1 MNLNFS
7 ISAATSITNK
17 ILCIIYKASA
27 PNVEVAHQQ
36 FDAPHNAEQR
46 VTFPDLEPVSY
57 ILNIYETTGYPTLGT
72 LRFSDNIDP
81 TFLGVSIKLTDLI
94 TMAGGGTSYTD
105 ATWIGWAI
113 DTIERK
119 PQGTM
124 YPGSDYNLKV
134 GGDGFDLAQPG
145 DIFGTNEQWVVRFR
159 PQIVT
164 ATPIY
169 NSAKLVNST
178 RIIAVDETITSA
190 DANVG
195 LLLKGSGSA
204 FTITLPGVTSFDP
217 FQTFIL
223 MSCGGSHINVS
234 VQTVGADRFVW
245 NIFANTAAPSVIHLG
260 QSEALIIMNDPANGW
275 IVLPGSSEA
284 CLRVGMVVDDSLMG
298 VNSLGYTQK
307 RLNAIFADGCNFG
320 GSGALLPRNVY
331 RRLWAAVQ
339 ASGLAIAEG
348 TAIGQWAYVGIDPA
362 NGKPSNNK
370 GKYST
375 GDGTN
380 TFRIPLYYST
390 GYLRGVAG
398 GAGRL
403 PGSYQIGDVAP
414 HDHVMHGKGTFTGN
428 AGQLYL
434 NHTDNTRYS
443 SGGGDTFGGQ
453 LTVDTGMRTGTSDAN
468 SLVPSVE
475 TTPPNF
481 GIYKSILI

>member
-17 ILCIIYKASA
+17 ILVIIYKASA
-27 PNVEVAHQQ
+27 PNVEVAHREYNP
-36 FDAPHNAEQR
+36 PHNTEQR

-94 TMAGGGTSYTD
+94 TMTGGGTSYTD
-105 ATWIGWAI
+105 ATWVGWAI

-145 DIFGTNEQWVVRFR
+145 DAFGTNEQWIVRFR

-169 NSAKLVNST
+169 NSAKVINSSRVIT
-178 RIIAVDETITSA
+178 ADTTIVA
-190 DANVG
+190 GDANVAQLMRGAG
-195 LLLKGSGSA
+195 LA
-204 FTITLPGVTSFDP
+204 FTATLPLVADLDP
-217 FQTFIL
+217 FQTFVF
-223 MSCGGSHINVS
+223 MSCGGNHINAS
-234 VQTVGADRFVW
+234 VQASGSDRFLW
-245 NIFANTAAPSVIHLG
+245 NIFAAVSAPSVIHLG
-260 QSEALIIMNDPANGW
+260 QSENLIITNDPVNGW
-275 IVLPGSSEA
+275 LVLPGSSEA
-284 CLRVGMVVDDSLMG
+284 PLRVGMVIDDILMG
-298 VNSLGYTQK
+298 NNSFGYTQK
-307 RLNAIFADGCNFG
+307 RLNTIFADGCNPTG
-320 GSGALLPRNVY
+320 GGTLLARNVY

-348 TAIGQWAYVGIDPA
+348 TAINEWGYVGIDPLT
-362 NGKPSNNK
+362 GKASNNK
-370 GKYST
+370 GNYSV

-380 TFRIPLYYST
+380 TFRVPLYYST
-390 GYLRGVAG
+390 GYLRAVS
-398 GAGRL
+398 GASRL

-414 HDHVMHGKGTFTGN
+414 HDHVMHGKGTFTGDSG
-428 AGQLYL
+428 ALFL
-434 NHTDNTRYS
+434 NRTDNTRYS
-443 SGGGDTFGGQ
+443 GGGGDSFGGQ
-453 LTVDTGMRTGTSDAN
+453 LTVDTTLRTGTSDAS